1 MADFAIF
8 STESEEYGKP
18 AEYLAEIIIHNNN
31 GGTILMFVL
40 YTTKQVKKSTS
51 KLTWQIRWT
60 QFYNKILY
68 NSVIWDRLQGRNGN
82 FTWTC

>member
-31 GGTILMFVL
+31 GGTIDLFSL
-40 YTTKQVKKSTS
+40 GGLFSHFRPRDDTLENSCF
-51 KLTWQIRWT
+51 QI
-60 QFYNKILY
+60 FK
-68 NSVIWDRLQGRNGN
+68 
-82 FTWTC
+82 